1 MQTNKELLQRDLLI
15 IIQLATDILLKD
27 SINFVDEID
36 TNTLEKA
43 LQVKKLLT
51 TIDNLTNVEI
61 PF

>member
-1 MQTNKELLQRDLLI
+1 MTNNKELLQKDLI
-15 IIQLATDILLKD
+15 IIIKLATDILLKD

-36 TNTLEKA
+36 TTTLEKA